1 MQKAL
6 FLDRDGTVNV
16 EKNYLWRPEE
26 FELLPGILD
35 LVRAARE
42 RGYAVV
48 VCTNQSGIAR
58 GYYTEAD
65 YHRLTEHMLGIFE
78 AAGCPLQ
85 GVYHCPE
92 LSGPRRKPAPGMFLQ
107 AAEELGLDMPA
118 SLSLGDKVRDA
129 EAGHAAGVGRNYLL
143 GTEAV
148 ESPAV
153 MGVVRTPAD
162 LIPLL

>member
-26 FELLPGILD
+26 FELLPGILE
-35 LVRAARE
+35 LVRAARA
-42 RGYAVV
+42 RGYAAV

-65 YHRLTEHMLGIFE
+65 YRRLTEHMSGIFE
-78 AAGCPLQ
+78 AAGCPLLA
-85 GVYHCPE
+85 VYHCPE

-118 SLSLGDKVRDA
+118 SLSLGDKIRDA
-129 EAGHAAGVGRNYLL
+129 EAGYAAGVGRNYLL

-153 MGVVRTPAD
+153 TGIVAGPSD

>member
-65 YHRLTEHMLGIFE
+65 YRRLTEHMLGIFE

-143 GTEAV
+143 STEAV

-153 MGVVRTPAD
+153 TSVVRTPAD

>member
-26 FELLPGILD
+26 FELLPGILE

-65 YHRLTEHMLGIFE
+65 YRRLTEHMLGIFE

-143 GTEAV
+143 STEGT

-153 MGVVRTPAD
+153 TSVVRTPAD

>member
-1 MQKAL
+1 MRKAL

-26 FELLPGILD
+26 FELLPGILE

-42 RGYAVV
+42 RGYAAV

-65 YHRLTEHMLGIFE
+65 YRRLTEHMSGIFE
-78 AAGCPLQ
+78 AAGCPLLA
-85 GVYHCPE
+85 VYHCPE

-118 SLSLGDKVRDA
+118 SLSLGDKLRDA

-143 GTEAV
+143 GTGAP

-153 MGVVRTPAD
+153 TGIVAGPAD

>member
-65 YHRLTEHMLGIFE
+65 YRRLTDHMLGIFE

-85 GVYHCPE
+85 GVYHCPA

-107 AAEELGLDMPA
+107 AEEELGLDMPA

-143 GTEAV
+143 GTEGT

-153 MGVVRTPAD
+153 TGVVRTPAD

>member
-1 MQKAL
+1 MRKAL

-65 YHRLTEHMLGIFE
+65 YRRLTEHMLGIFE

-107 AAEELGLDMPA
+107 AEEELGLDMPA

-143 GTEAV
+143 GTEGT

-153 MGVVRTPAD
+153 TGVVHTPAD

>member
-1 MQKAL
+1 MRKAL

-26 FELLPGILD
+26 FELLPGILE

-42 RGYAVV
+42 RGYAAV

-65 YHRLTEHMLGIFE
+65 YRRLTEHMSGIFE
-78 AAGCPLQ
+78 AAGCPLLA
-85 GVYHCPE
+85 VYHCPE

-107 AAEELGLDMPA
+107 AAKELGLDMPA
-118 SLSLGDKVRDA
+118 SLSLGDKLRDA

-143 GTEAV
+143 GMEAV

-153 MGVVRTPAD
+153 TGIVAGPAD